1 MSVPSSTASSSST
14 LSASSTSS
22 TSSTSPDALAS
33 SFATS
38 YAGVVAFMTVVAEG
52 SFAKAGDRLGIGRSA
67 VSRAIQKLETQLGA
81 RLLSRTTRSLAL
93 TREGELFHGRCQP
106 GVAQISQA
114 LEDLRELRDGPPSGR
129 LRICATVDFGRR
141 IVAPLLREFSA
152 RYPDVTLD
160 LVLSDAPADF
170 TSDRVDVAFRNG
182 RMEDSQIIARQIV
195 PMQLLVCASPAYV
208 RARGMPTS
216 IEALAQH
223 DCVNFRAA
231 SGRVFEWE
239 FKVQGEL
246 RKFAPQSRITFNDAD
261 LVLQAVLQGQ
271 GLAQLAG
278 YQVCQ
283 LLREGRL
290 LVCMPEYAP
299 DDRGHY
305 ICYLSRQHLP
315 SRIRVF
321 VDHMTAAIRASEL
334 QCADGFLDLASLPS
348 ATSAAI
354 GAAQSTV

>member
-1 MSVPSSTASSSST
+1 MSAHASSAGASAAFSSPPT
-14 LSASSTSS
+14 
-22 TSSTSPDALAS
+22 TSPDALAS

-114 LEDLRELRDGPPSGR
+114 LEDLRELRDGPPRGR

-141 IVAPLLREFSA
+141 IVAPLLRDFHA
-152 RYPDVTLD
+152 RYPEVTLD

-195 PMQLLVCASPAYV
+195 PMQLMVCASPAYI
-208 RARGMPTS
+208 RAHGLPTS
-216 IEALAQH
+216 IDALADH
-223 DCVNFRAA
+223 ACVNFRAA
-231 SGRVFEWE
+231 SGRVHEWE

-246 RKFAPQSRITFNDAD
+246 RKFSPQSRITFNDAD

-278 YQVCQ
+278 YQVCE
-283 LLREGRL
+283 LLRRGQ
-290 LVCMPEYAP
+290 LVACMPEYAP
-299 DDRGHY
+299 DDRGHF

-321 VDHMTAAIRASEL
+321 VDHMTTAIRASDL
-334 QCADGFLDLASLPS
+334 QCADGFLDGASPLVDS
-348 ATSAAI
+348 ADVHALI
-354 GAAQSTV
+354 GAARSTV